1 MSWARVAFTATISA
15 LIWIAIDSPP
25 GIPRLE
31 QAVIGFLV
39 AEQLICFSDSH
50 VSSNVSL

>member
-39 AEQLICFSDSH
+39 GGAIDLFLRLTCK
-50 VSSNVSL
+50 